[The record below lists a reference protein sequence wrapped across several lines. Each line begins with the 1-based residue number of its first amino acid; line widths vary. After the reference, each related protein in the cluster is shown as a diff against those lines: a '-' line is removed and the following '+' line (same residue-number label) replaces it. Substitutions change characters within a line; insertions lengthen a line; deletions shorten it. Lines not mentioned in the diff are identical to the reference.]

1 MYIHACIYTH
11 THTHTMKYME
21 EICGYIE
28 LASLSMFL
36 YDYNSNS
43 IFIKLYRPT
52 RPHAGFQNVLAN
64 GVASR
69 VLVSVSFLGSNLKVD
84 AKPQKLGQSKE
95 MQLAHQ
101 SVSERL
107 IFVIIHDSVL

>member
-1 MYIHACIYTH
+1 L
-11 THTHTMKYME
+11 E

-36 YDYNSNS
+36 YDYNSDS

-64 GVASR
+64 DVASR

-84 AKPQKLGQSKE
+84 AKAQKLGQSKE
-95 MQLAHQ
+95 IQLAHQ

-107 IFVIIHDSVL
+107 IFVIIHDSAL